1 MQIDQKM
8 AGEVMVVHI
17 SGDITLNQG
26 GDVLL
31 KDKIQS
37 LLQQGHKQLLI
48 NLAGVP
54 YMDSTGLGAMVHAYA
69 TATRQSGSVK
79 LLNSTK
85 KLHDLLVITKLSTV
99 FESFDN
105 EAAAVSSF
113 RATV

>member
-1 MQIDQKM
+1 MT
-8 AGEVMVVHI
+8 I
-17 SGDITLNQG
+17 SERMN
-26 GDVLL
+26 GDVCILDIDGPITIGPGGADML
-31 KDKIQS
+31 ADKVRS

-69 TATRQSGSVK
+69 TSTRQGGSVK

-85 KLHDLLVITKLSTV
+85 KLHDLLVITKLATV